1 MNAITYK
8 HFTQEQVQELDKSR
22 GCTDTIRKQLR
33 ENLFTEK
40 VDLSEE
46 TKKAI
51 ESFQY
56 YSFAFA
62 KDSNF
67 ETEKTACYMSII
79 QETLL
84 HDIDEKMESL
94 ESSMKYVKDLILRHS
109 TERPPISVIAH
120 KNTHQF
126 THIYINTITHRIYK

>member
-1 MNAITYK
+1 M
-8 HFTQEQVQELDKSR
+8 
-22 GCTDTIRKQLR
+22 
-33 ENLFTEK
+33 FTEK